1 MKIKLSIS
9 KKISFFVLIPL
20 SVYIIVL
27 VTITGIKFANQSEF
41 DNGHMSRLLSERSAA
56 HAEIVL
62 QEHQSNVRTLANIL
76 SVNKSELDSAGRE
89 FFKETLLQSAKS
101 QIYWMI
107 LPSTF
112 YADSNYMN
120 SDWVL
125 LQADNGNFSVN
136 DNFGAIQNKFAGVL
150 GSTGTTIFKPYVSN
164 GQWMM
169 DISTPIYQNS
179 EVCGFVCKP
188 FKISDFDLL
197 AKKVAAFFNEEV
209 IKHLINE
216 EGITIYSSIFDDIN
230 KKFTLGYSDSTAL
243 NAMNAQIV
251 RGDYLNNAFE
261 QNGVPMCTYFTP
273 INVGPGC
280 NWSLALTFPVSNV
293 ARAATG
299 VLRTSMIIAIVGLL
313 LLVFLVLFISKNLTQ
328 SIKSTT
334 KALHKLAVGDTES
347 IEKLDIKTND
357 ELEDMSES
365 LNQVVE
371 GIRKSEN
378 FALSIGKGE
387 FDSDFHTLGS
397 KDRLG
402 EALIKMRDSLV
413 ESQKIEAKRKE
424 EEDLR
429 NWTTEGIAKFGDI
442 LRKDLDNMKSLGYN
456 IMSNLIDY
464 LNVNQGALFVI
475 NDDDENDIYYTMVTA
490 IAYGRD
496 KYMKK
501 DIRVGEGLVGRCIYE
516 RKTIYLTEVP
526 EDYVKIT
533 SGLGTAN
540 PRCILIVPCIL
551 NDEMFGVIEIA
562 SFNELKPYEI
572 EFVEKLGESIASTVS
587 SVKVTEKTAKLLQSS
602 QMQREDLTSQEEE
615 LRQNLEEMQATQ
627 EDLRRQMEENTTMRE
642 ELAKEQVLMDS
653 LMDNVNDYIYFKDL
667 DGKFIRTS
675 KSYLKLVKAN
685 SYDDVI
691 GKSDFDFCT
700 NQEDAQRF
708 YSDEQ
713 QIIKT
718 QKPILNQIQKE
729 HRLDTIIYTST
740 SKYPLFDSSGNVV
753 GTFGLTSDVT
763 NAINASRQDTEKKD

>member
-136 DNFGAIQNKFAGVL
+136 DNFGAIQSKFAGVL

-197 AKKVAAFFNEEV
+197 AKKVAAYFNEEV

-371 GIRKSEN
+371 GMRKSEN

>member
-1 MKIKLSIS
+1 MKIKLGIS
-9 KKISFFVLIPL
+9 KKISMFILIPL

-27 VTITGIKFANQSEF
+27 VTITGVKFANQSEF

-76 SVNKSELDSAGRE
+76 SGNQSELDSASRE
-89 FFKETLLQSAKS
+89 FFKETLLSSAKD
-101 QIYWMI
+101 QIYWLI
-107 LPSTF
+107 LPAAF
-112 YADSNYMN
+112 YADSNYLN

-125 LQADNGNFSVN
+125 LQADNGNISVN
-136 DNFGAIQNKFAGVL
+136 DNNSTIQSKFADVL
-150 GSTGTTIFKPYVSN
+150 NSTATTIFKPYESN
-164 GQWMM
+164 GQWLMN
-169 DISTPIYQNS
+169 ISTPIYQNG
-179 EVCGFVCKP
+179 EICGFVCKP

-197 AKKVAAFFNEEV
+197 AKKVAAYFNEEV

-230 KKFTLGYSDSTAL
+230 KKFTLGYSDTAAI

-251 RGDYLNNAFE
+251 HGDYINNAFE

-273 INVGPGC
+273 INVGPSC
-280 NWSLALTFPVSNV
+280 NWSLALTFPVANV

-299 VLRTSMIIAIVGLL
+299 VLRTSMIIAIAGLL
-313 LLVFLVLFISKNLTQ
+313 ILISLVVFITNNLTR

-334 KALHKLAVGDTES
+334 NALHKLAVGDTES
-347 IEKLDIKTND
+347 IEDLNIKTND
-357 ELEDMSES
+357 ELEDMAES
-365 LNQVVE
+365 LNQVVD
-371 GIRKSEN
+371 GIRKSET

-387 FDSDFHTLGS
+387 FETDFHTLSS

-402 EALIKMRDSLV
+402 DALIQMRDSLV
-413 ESQKIEAKRKE
+413 ESQKLEAERKKE
-424 EEDLR
+424 EELR
-429 NWTTEGIAKFGDI
+429 NWTTEGIAKFGEI

-456 IMSNLIDY
+456 IMSSLIDY
-464 LNVNQGALFVI
+464 LKVNQGALFVI
-475 NDDDENDIYYTMVTA
+475 NDDDENDIYYSMVTA

-516 RKTIYLTEVP
+516 KKTIYLTEVP
-526 EDYVKIT
+526 ENYVKIT

-540 PRCILIVPCIL
+540 PQCILIVPCIL

-587 SVKVTEKTAKLLQSS
+587 SVKVTEKTSKLLKAS
-602 QMQREDLTSQEEE
+602 QLQREDLTSQEEE

-675 KSYLKLVKAN
+675 KSYLHLVKAN
-685 SYDDVI
+685 SYEEVI
-691 GKSDFDFCT
+691 GKSDFDFCA
-700 NQEDAQRF
+700 NQDDAQRF

-713 QIIKT
+713 QIIKSK
-718 QKPILNQIQKE
+718 KPILNQIQKE

-740 SKYPLFDSSGNVV
+740 SKYPLFDSDGNVV
-753 GTFGLTSDVT
+753 GTFGLTTDVT
-763 NAINASRQDTEKKD
+763 NAIMASRQENEIKG

>member
-9 KKISFFVLIPL
+9 KKISLIVLIPL

-27 VTITGIKFANQSEF
+27 ITITGIKFANQSEF
-41 DNGHMSRLLSERSAA
+41 DSGHMSRLLSERSAA

-62 QEHQSNVRTLANIL
+62 KDHQSSIKTIANIL
-76 SVNKSELDSAGRE
+76 SGNRTELDSAGRE
-89 FFKETLLQSAKS
+89 FFKQTLLNSAKN
-101 QIYWMI
+101 QTYWTI

-112 YADSNYMN
+112 YADTNYQN
-120 SDWVL
+120 GDWVL
-125 LQADNGNFSVN
+125 LQANNGNFSVS
-136 DNFGAIQNKFAGVL
+136 DDYTVIQNNFAQVL
-150 GSTGTTIFKPYVSN
+150 SSTTTSIFKPYENN
-164 GQWMM
+164 GLWMM
-169 DISTPIYQNS
+169 NISTPIYQNGNI
-179 EVCGFVCKP
+179 CGFVCKP
-188 FKISDFDLL
+188 FKSSDFDLL
-197 AKKVAAFFNEEV
+197 AVKVAQAFNEEV

-216 EGITIYSSIFDDIN
+216 NGITVYSSVFNDIN
-230 KKFTLGYSDSTAL
+230 KKFTLGYNDTAAI

-251 RGDYLNNAFE
+251 RGDYLNNSFE
-261 QNGVPMCTYFTP
+261 RNGVPMCTYFTP
-273 INVGPGC
+273 INIGPGC
-280 NWSLALTFPVSNV
+280 NWSLALTFPVANV
-293 ARAATG
+293 ARASAG
-299 VLRTSMIIAIVGLL
+299 VLRSSLIVSIAGLL
-313 LLVFLVLFISKNLTQ
+313 LIIALVLFITINLTK

-334 KALHKLAVGDTES
+334 NALHKLAVGDTES
-347 IEKLDIKTND
+347 IETLNIKSND
-357 ELEDMSES
+357 ELEDMANS
-365 LNQVVE
+365 LNQVVD
-371 GIRKSEN
+371 GMRKSET
-378 FALSIGKGE
+378 FALGIGKGDFE
-387 FDSDFHTLGS
+387 SNFHTLGS

-424 EEDLR
+424 EEELR
-429 NWTTEGIAKFGDI
+429 NWATEGIAKFGDI

-464 LNVNQGALFVI
+464 LKVNQGALFVI
-475 NDDDENDIYYTMVTA
+475 NDDDENDIYYSMVTA

-587 SVKVTEKTAKLLQSS
+587 SVKVTEKTSKLLKAS
-602 QMQREDLTSQEEE
+602 QLQREDLSSQEEE

-627 EDLRRQMEENTTMRE
+627 EDLRRQMEENTSMRE
-642 ELAKEQVLMDS
+642 ALTKEQVLMDS
-653 LMDNVNDYIYFKDL
+653 LMDNVNDYIYFKDI
-667 DGKFIRTS
+667 DGKFIRVS
-675 KSYLKLVKAN
+675 KSYLSLVKAN
-685 SYDDVI
+685 SYEEVV
-691 GKSDFDFCT
+691 GKSDFDFCAS
-700 NQEDAQRF
+700 QDDAQRF

-713 QIIKT
+713 QIIKSK
-718 QKPILNQIQKE
+718 KPILNQIQKE

-740 SKYPLFDSSGNVV
+740 SKYPLFDTSGNVV
-753 GTFGLTSDVT
+753 GTFGLTTDVT
-763 NAINASRQDTEKKD
+763 NAILASRQENEKK

>member
-1 MKIKLSIS
+1 MKIKLNIRR
-9 KKISFFVLIPL
+9 KISLFVLVPL
-20 SVYIIVL
+20 SVYIVTLIVF
-27 VTITGIKFANQSEF
+27 IGIRFTNQAEF
-41 DNGHMSRLLSERSAA
+41 DNGHTSRLLSERSAA

-62 QEHQSNVRTLANIL
+62 KDNQSNIKTLSNIL
-76 SVNKSELDSAGRE
+76 SSNRTSLDSTQRE
-89 FFKETLLQSAKS
+89 FFKQTLLNTAKT
-101 QIYWMI
+101 QTYWLI
-107 LPSTF
+107 LPSAF
-112 YADSNYMN
+112 YADSNYLDN
-120 SDWVL
+120 EWVL
-125 LQADNGNFSVN
+125 LQASNGTFSVIDDN
-136 DNFGAIQNKFAGVL
+136 YMIQNNFGQVF
-150 GSTGTTIFKPYVSN
+150 GTSNTLIYNPYEQN
-164 GQWMM
+164 GQWLIN
-169 DISTPIYQNS
+169 ISTPIYQNGGI
-179 EVCGFVCKP
+179 CGYACKAINV
-188 FKISDFDLL
+188 KDFDFL
-197 AKKVAAFFNEEV
+197 AAKVAQAFNEEV
-209 IKHLINE
+209 IKHLLNE
-216 EGITIYSSIFDDIN
+216 QGTIVYSSTFTDIN
-230 KKFTLGYSDSTAL
+230 RKFEMGFSDTASL
-243 NAMNAQIV
+243 NSMRNCIV
-251 RGDYLNNAFE
+251 NGEYMNNAFE

-273 INVGPGC
+273 INIAPDC
-280 NWSLALTFPVSNV
+280 NWSLALSFPTSNV
-293 ARAATG
+293 AQSSLVSIRIT
-299 VLRTSMIIAIVGLL
+299 LIIAIAGLL
-313 LLVFLVLFISKNLTQ
+313 IIITLVYLIAKSLTLP
-328 SIKSTT
+328 IKSTT
-334 KALHKLAVGDTES
+334 DALKKLAVGDTES
-347 IEKLDIKTND
+347 IETLNIKTND
-357 ELEDMSES
+357 ELEEMSKS

-371 GIRKSEN
+371 GMRKSET
-378 FALSIGKGE
+378 FALGIGKGDFE
-387 FDSDFHTLGS
+387 SDFHALGS

-402 EALIKMRDSLV
+402 DALIKMRDSLV

-429 NWTTEGIAKFGDI
+429 NWATEGIAKFGEI

-464 LNVNQGALFVI
+464 LKVNQGALFVI
-475 NDDDENDIYYTMVTA
+475 NNDDENDIYYSMVTA

-587 SVKVTEKTAKLLQSS
+587 SVKVAEKTAKLLQAS
-602 QMQREDLTSQEEE
+602 QLQREDLTSQEEE

-667 DGKFIRTS
+667 DGKFIRVS
-675 KSYLKLVKAN
+675 KSYLSLVKAN
-685 SYDDVI
+685 SYEDVV
-691 GKSDFDFCT
+691 GKSDFDFCS
-700 NQEDAQRF
+700 NQDDAQRF
-708 YSDEQ
+708 YNDEQ
-713 QIIKT
+713 HIIKS

-740 SKYPLFDSSGNVV
+740 SKYPLFDTSGNVV
-753 GTFGLTSDVT
+753 GTFGLTTDVT
-763 NAINASRQDTEKKD
+763 NAIMASRQENDEK

>member
-1 MKIKLSIS
+1 MKIKLGIS
-9 KKISFFVLIPL
+9 KKISMFILIPL

-27 VTITGIKFANQSEF
+27 ITITGVKFANQSEF

-62 QEHQSNVRTLANIL
+62 QEHQSNVRTLAKIL
-76 SVNKSELDSAGRE
+76 SVDKTELDSAGRE
-89 FFKETLLQSAKS
+89 FFKETLLQLAKD
-101 QIYWMI
+101 QTYWLI
-107 LPSTF
+107 LPSAF
-112 YADSNYMN
+112 YADSDYQGGE
-120 SDWVL
+120 WVL
-125 LQADNGNFSVN
+125 LQASNGGFSANDDNNMIS
-136 DNFGAIQNKFAGVL
+136 NKFGQVL
-150 GSTGTTIFKPYVSN
+150 STTETSIFKPYENN
-164 GQWMM
+164 GQWLMN
-169 DISTPIYQNS
+169 ISTPIFQNG
-179 EVCGFVCKP
+179 EICGFVCKP
-188 FKISDFDLL
+188 FKILDFDLL

-209 IKHLINE
+209 TKHLINE
-216 EGITIYSSIFDDIN
+216 EGTVIYSSIYSDIN
-230 KKFTLGYSDSTAL
+230 KKFTLGYTDSAAI

-251 RGDYLNNAFE
+251 HGDYLSNSFE
-261 QNGVPMCTYFTP
+261 QNGVPMCSYFTP
-273 INVGPGC
+273 INIGPGC
-280 NWSLALTFPVSNV
+280 NWSLVLTFPVSNV

-299 VLRTSMIIAIVGLL
+299 VLRTSLIVSIVGLL
-313 LLVFLVLFISKNLTQ
+313 LMIALVIFITKNLTK

-334 KALHKLAVGDTES
+334 KALHKLATGDTES
-347 IEKLDIKTND
+347 IENLNIKTND

-371 GIRKSEN
+371 GMRKSEN

-387 FDSDFHTLGS
+387 FETDFHTLGS

-402 EALIKMRDSLV
+402 DALIKMRDSLV
-413 ESQKIEAKRKE
+413 ESQKLEAERKKE
-424 EEDLR
+424 EELR
-429 NWTTEGIAKFGDI
+429 NWATEGIAKFGDI

-464 LNVNQGALFVI
+464 LKVNQGALFVI
-475 NDDDENDIYYTMVTA
+475 NDDDENDIYFSMVTA

-516 RKTIYLTEVP
+516 KKTIYLTEVP

-572 EFVEKLGESIASTVS
+572 DFVEKLGESIASTVS
-587 SVKVTEKTAKLLQSS
+587 SVKVAEKTSKLLQAS
-602 QMQREDLTSQEEE
+602 QLQREDLTSQEEE

-667 DGKFIRTS
+667 DGKFIRVS
-675 KSYLKLVKAN
+675 KSYLSLVKAN
-685 SYDDVI
+685 SYEDVV
-691 GKSDFDFCT
+691 GKSDFDFCS
-700 NQEDAQRF
+700 NQDDAQRF
-708 YSDEQ
+708 YNDEQ
-713 QIIKT
+713 HIIKS

-740 SKYPLFDSSGNVV
+740 SKYPLFDTDGNVV
-753 GTFGLTSDVT
+753 GTFGLTTDVT
-763 NAINASRQDTEKKD
+763 NAIMASRQENDTKK

>member
-136 DNFGAIQNKFAGVL
+136 DNFSAIQSKFAGVL

-197 AKKVAAFFNEEV
+197 AKKVAAYFNEEV

-475 NDDDENDIYYTMVTA
+475 NDDDENDIYYTMITA

>member
-136 DNFGAIQNKFAGVL
+136 DNFGTIQNKFAGVL

-251 RGDYLNNAFE
+251 HGDYINNAFE

-313 LLVFLVLFISKNLTQ
+313 VLVFLVLFISKNLTQ

>member
-27 VTITGIKFANQSEF
+27 VTVTGIKFANQSEF

-89 FFKETLLQSAKS
+89 FFKQTLLQSAKS
-101 QIYWMI
+101 QIYWLI

-112 YADSNYMN
+112 YADSNYLN

-125 LQADNGNFSVN
+125 LQADNGNFSAS
-136 DNFGAIQNKFAGVL
+136 DNNSTIQSKFADVL
-150 GSTGTTIFKPYVSN
+150 GSTATTIFKPYENN

-169 DISTPIYQNS
+169 NISTPIYQNG
-179 EVCGFVCKP
+179 EACGFVCKP
-188 FKISDFDLL
+188 FKVSDFDLL

-216 EGITIYSSIFDDIN
+216 EGTTIYSSIFDDIN
-230 KKFTLGYSDSTAL
+230 KKFTLGYRDTTAI

-251 RGDYLNNAFE
+251 HGDYLNNAFV

-313 LLVFLVLFISKNLTQ
+313 LLVFLVLFITKNLTK

-334 KALHKLAVGDTES
+334 NALHKLAVGDTES
-347 IEKLDIKTND
+347 IENLSIKTND

-365 LNQVVE
+365 LNQVVD
-371 GIRKSEN
+371 GMRKSES

-387 FDSDFHTLGS
+387 FDTDFHTLGS

-402 EALIKMRDSLV
+402 DALIQMRDSLV
-413 ESQKIEAKRKE
+413 ESQKIEAERKKE
-424 EEDLR
+424 EELR
-429 NWTTEGIAKFGDI
+429 NWATEGIAKFGEI

-464 LNVNQGALFVI
+464 LKVNQGALFVI
-475 NDDDENDIYYTMVTA
+475 NDDNEEDIHYTMVTA

-587 SVKVTEKTAKLLQSS
+587 SVKVAEKTAKLLQAS
-602 QMQREDLTSQEEE
+602 QLQREDLTSQEEE

-642 ELAKEQVLMDS
+642 ELAKEQALMDS
-653 LMDNVNDYIYFKDL
+653 LMDNVNDYIYFKDVE
-667 DGKFIRTS
+667 GKFIRIS
-675 KSYLKLVKAN
+675 KSYLRLVKAN
-685 SYDDVI
+685 SYEDVI
-691 GKSDFDFCT
+691 GKSDFDFCA
-700 NQEDAQRF
+700 NQDDAQHF
-708 YSDEQ
+708 YNDEQ
-713 QIIKT
+713 QIMKT
-718 QKPILNQIQKE
+718 HKPILNQIQKE

-740 SKYPLFDSSGNVV
+740 SKYPLFDTSGNVV
-753 GTFGLTSDVT
+753 GTFGLTTDVT
-763 NAINASRQDTEKKD
+763 NAIMASRQENENNG

>member
-27 VTITGIKFANQSEF
+27 VTVTGIKFANQSEF

-76 SVNKSELDSAGRE
+76 SINQSELDSANRE
-89 FFKETLLQSAKS
+89 FFKETLLNSAKS
-101 QIYWMI
+101 QIYWLI
-107 LPSTF
+107 LPSAF
-112 YADSNYMN
+112 YADSNYLN

-136 DNFGAIQNKFAGVL
+136 DNNSAIQSKFADVL
-150 GSTGTTIFKPYVSN
+150 SSTATAIFKPYDSN
-164 GQWMM
+164 GQWLMN
-169 DISTPIYQNS
+169 ISTPIYQNG
-179 EVCGFVCKP
+179 EICGFVCKP
-188 FKISDFDLL
+188 FNVRDFDLL
-197 AKKVAAFFNEEV
+197 AKKVAAYFNEEV

-216 EGITIYSSIFDDIN
+216 EGTVVYSSIFDNIN
-230 KKFTLGYSDSTAL
+230 KKFTLGYSDTAAIS
-243 NAMNAQIV
+243 AMNAQIV
-251 RGDYLNNAFE
+251 HGDYMNNAFV
-261 QNGVPMCTYFTP
+261 QNGVSMCTYFTP

-280 NWSLALTFPVSNV
+280 NWSLALTFPVANV

-299 VLRTSMIIAIVGLL
+299 VLRTSMIIAIAGLL
-313 LLVFLVLFISKNLTQ
+313 LLVFLVLFITKNLTK

-347 IEKLDIKTND
+347 IENLDIKTND

-365 LNQVVE
+365 LNQVVD
-371 GIRKSEN
+371 GMRKSES

-387 FDSDFHTLGS
+387 FDTDFHTLSS

-402 EALIKMRDSLV
+402 DALIQMRDSLV
-413 ESQKIEAKRKE
+413 ESQKLEAERKK

-442 LRKDLDNMKSLGYN
+442 LRQDQNNMKSLGYN

-464 LNVNQGALFVI
+464 LKVNQGALFVI
-475 NDDDENDIYYTMVTA
+475 NDDNEEDIYYSMVTA

-496 KYMKK
+496 KYLKK

-516 RKTIYLTEVP
+516 KKTIYLTEIP
-526 EDYVKIT
+526 EDYIKIT

-540 PRCILIVPCIL
+540 PQCILIVPCIL

-572 EFVEKLGESIASTVS
+572 DFVEKLGESIASTVS
-587 SVKVTEKTAKLLQSS
+587 SVKVTEKTAKLLQAS
-602 QMQREDLTSQEEE
+602 QLQREDLTSQEEE

-642 ELAKEQVLMDS
+642 ELAKEQALMDS
-653 LMDNVNDYIYFKDL
+653 LMDNVNDYIYFKDVE
-667 DGKFIRTS
+667 GKFIRIS
-675 KSYLKLVKAN
+675 KSYLRLVKAN
-685 SYDDVI
+685 SYEDVI
-691 GKSDFDFCT
+691 GKSDFDFCA
-700 NQEDAQRF
+700 NQDDAQHF
-708 YSDEQ
+708 YNDEQ
-713 QIIKT
+713 QIMKT
-718 QKPILNQIQKE
+718 HKPILNQIQKE

-740 SKYPLFDSSGNVV
+740 SKYPLFDIDGNVV
-753 GTFGLTSDVT
+753 GTFGLTTDVT
-763 NAINASRQDTEKKD
+763 NAIMASRQENENNG